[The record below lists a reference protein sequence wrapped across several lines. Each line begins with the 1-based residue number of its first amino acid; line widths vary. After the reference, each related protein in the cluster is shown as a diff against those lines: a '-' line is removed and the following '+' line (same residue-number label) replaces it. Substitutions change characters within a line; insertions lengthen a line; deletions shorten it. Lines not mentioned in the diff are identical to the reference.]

1 MPGGSGGHKRVC
13 RTLTGPGQRR
23 GVFATSPAALSPRRL
38 SASVLPP
45 WGWAIPGVAPS
56 HHGRGGPMR
65 RLILAASLLLAT
77 ACEAPREV
85 AAPARGGSPRLQASL
100 FDPALAAALAGAAPT
115 ATLEIIV
122 NYDETVTTRD
132 AVTSAML
139 NLGAGVVQFKHLELV
154 AGVATPAQIGAIAA
168 LPGVQGVYLNRRLQ
182 YYGHGAGLYALM
194 LHESVPTIRADAVHA
209 MGITGKGM
217 GIAIL
222 DSGIDGLYN
231 PDLVY
236 PTHTVQNVKVIF
248 NLSDVVTFGK
258 SAPKPLKQGLDIF
271 AENLPNSETSV
282 GHGTHVAGI
291 TAGLGTA
298 SGGYYTGVA
307 PGAKLIGLGTGD
319 ILFIFWALAGFDYIL
334 DHQQAYNIK
343 VVNNSWGTSGPFDP
357 KDPINKATKKV
368 HDKGITV
375 VFAAGNDGPDQNTL
389 NPYSVAP
396 WVIGVAAGCKL
407 VTPDPTNSAVHCADQ
422 TGQNRPA
429 WLADFSSRGIPGSPL
444 YHPDITAPGV
454 HIVSTR
460 ASTGT
465 VLNALDANHD
475 FDLTSSCAISVANE
489 PYYTCASGTSMA
501 TPHVVG
507 VVALMQEAAGG
518 RLTPDKIASVLTQ
531 TARPLP
537 GFALWEVGAG
547 YLDALAA
554 VNAVRQ

>member
-1 MPGGSGGHKRVC
+1 
-13 RTLTGPGQRR
+13 
-23 GVFATSPAALSPRRL
+23 
-38 SASVLPP
+38 
-45 WGWAIPGVAPS
+45 
-56 HHGRGGPMR
+56 MR
-65 RLILAASLLLAT
+65 RLLLAVGLLLAG

-85 AAPARGGSPRLQASL
+85 AAPAALPRPGSLRLQASVL
-100 FDPALAAALAGAAPT
+100 DPALTTALATATPT
-115 ATLEIIV
+115 TTLEIIV

-132 AVTSAML
+132 AVSSAML
-139 NLGAGVVQFKHLELV
+139 NLGAGVVSFKNLELV
-154 AGVATPAQIGAIAA
+154 AGIATPAQINAIAA
-168 LPGVQGVYLNRRLQ
+168 LLGVQGVYLNRLLQ
-182 YYGHGAGLYALM
+182 YYGHGGGHYAVL
-194 LHESVPTIRADAVHA
+194 LHESVPTIHADAVHA

-231 PDLVY
+231 PDVAY
-236 PTHTVQNVKVIF
+236 PTHTVQNIKVIF

-258 SAPKPLKQGLDIF
+258 GAPKPLKQGLDIF

-291 TAGLGTA
+291 TAALGTA
-298 SGGYYTGVA
+298 SAGYYKGVA
-307 PGAKLIGLGTGD
+307 PGANLVGIGTGD
-319 ILFIFWALAGFDYIL
+319 VLLIFFALAGFDYIL
-334 DHQQAYNIK
+334 EHQRDYNIK
-343 VVNNSWGTSGPFDP
+343 VVNNSWGTSGAFDP
-357 KDPINKATKKV
+357 KDPINKASKTA
-368 HDKGITV
+368 HDHGITV

-407 VTPDPTNSAVHCADQ
+407 VRPDPTNSAIHCDDP
-422 TGQNRPA
+422 TGQNRAPI
-429 WLADFSSRGIPGSPL
+429 LADFSSRGIPGDNL

-465 VLNALDANHD
+465 VLNASDAPHD
-475 FDLTSSCAISVANE
+475 FDLTSSCAISTANLAF
-489 PYYTCASGTSMA
+489 YTCASGTSMA

-507 VVALMQEAAGG
+507 VVALLQDAAGG
-518 RLTPDKIASVLTQ
+518 KLSPDQVAKAITS
-531 TARPLP
+531 TAQPLP

-554 VNAVRQ
+554 VQSVRP

>member
-1 MPGGSGGHKRVC
+1 MRRSVLVALLALAGAC
-13 RTLTGPGQRR
+13 RERPEVAGPQ
-23 GVFATSPAALSPRRL
+23 PAA
-38 SASVLPP
+38 
-45 WGWAIPGVAPS
+45 
-56 HHGRGGPMR
+56 
-65 RLILAASLLLAT
+65 
-77 ACEAPREV
+77 
-85 AAPARGGSPRLQASL
+85 PRLQANVL
-100 FDPALAAALAGAAPT
+100 DPALAAALATATPT
-115 ATLEIIV
+115 ASLEVIV
-122 NYDETVTTRD
+122 NYDETLTTRD
-132 AVTSAML
+132 AVSNAML
-139 NLGAGVVQFKHLELV
+139 DLGAGVVQFRNLALV
-154 AGVATPAQIGAIAA
+154 AGVATPAQVNAVAA
-168 LPGVQGVYLNRRLQ
+168 LPGVQSVYLNRQLQ
-182 YYGHGAGLYALM
+182 YYGRAGGLYALL
-194 LHESVPTIRADAVHA
+194 LHESVPTIRADAVQA
-209 MGITGKGM
+209 MGITGKGI

-231 PDLVY
+231 PDLHY
-236 PTHTVQNVKVIF
+236 PDKTVQNIKVIF
-248 NLSDVVTFGK
+248 NLSDVVTFKGP
-258 SAPKPLKQGLDIF
+258 APKPLKQGADLF
-271 AENLPNSETSV
+271 VENLPNSETSV

-307 PGAKLIGLGTGD
+307 PGAKVVGLGTGD

-334 DHQQAYNIK
+334 DHQKAYNIK
-343 VVNNSWGTSGPFDP
+343 VVNNSWGTSGAFDP
-357 KDPINKATKKV
+357 KDPINKASKTV
-368 HDKGITV
+368 HDHGITV

-407 VTPDPTNSAVHCADQ
+407 VSPDPTNSAIHCDDP
-422 TGQNRPA
+422 TGQNRAPI
-429 WLADFSSRGIPGSPL
+429 LADFSSRGIPKDPM

-465 VLNALDANHD
+465 VLNGLDANHD
-475 FDLTSSCAISVANE
+475 LNLTSTCAISLANE

-518 RLTPDKIASVLTQ
+518 TLKPDQVRDAIVS

-554 VNAVRQ
+554 VNAVKR